1 MHLNKKFF
9 LISPF
14 LLAISSF
21 SMACVKDPEEVR
33 TEVKKVIRS
42 NGLQNTEVMSLY
54 ENCELRAKLSGF
66 EKRNDVELNNTSTHN
81 QEAKEVTAQ
90 YWYRGMG
97 KNEYISLDKSGYNA
111 IPCVK
116 EESYCGIA
124 PEYTYAK
131 KFPKDKNK
139 DEKPK
144 ITIEFTTEGAGW
156 LYKEFSTP
164 IKEGGHGCK
173 IKAEGGGSYG
183 LGRTGTSGDK
193 VSSCKPDKYK
203 VGDEFNQWLSEKR
216 IQHKV
221 AYVLLPKK
229 P

>member
-1 MHLNKKFF
+1 MHLNKKVF

-21 SMACVKDPEEVR
+21 SMACMQDTENVR
-33 TEVKKVIRS
+33 TVVKQAIIS
-42 NGLQNTEVMSLY
+42 NGLQNTEVMPLY
-54 ENCELRAKLSGF
+54 ERCELRANLRGF

-81 QEAKEVTAQ
+81 QDDEAATAK

-97 KNEYISLDKSGYNA
+97 KNEYISLDRNGYHA
-111 IPCVK
+111 IPCVT
-116 EESYCGIA
+116 EESYCGIT
-124 PEYTYAK
+124 PQYTYAITY
-131 KFPKDKNK
+131 PKS
-139 DEKPK
+139 EKPK
-144 ITIEFTTEGAGW
+144 ITIEFSTAESGW

-193 VSSCKPDKYK
+193 VSSCKPAEYR
-203 VGDEFNQWLSEKR
+203 VGVEFNQWLSGKR

>member
-21 SMACVKDPEEVR
+21 SMACVEDPEEVR

-54 ENCELRAKLSGF
+54 ENCKLRAKLSGF

-81 QEAKEVTAQ
+81 QDYNAEKAS

-97 KNEYISLDKSGYNA
+97 KNEYISLDSNKYNA
-111 IPCVK
+111 IPCVT
-116 EESYCGIA
+116 EESYCGIT
-124 PEYTYAK
+124 PEYTYAITY
-131 KFPKDKNK
+131 PKS
-139 DEKPK
+139 EKPK
-144 ITIEFTTEGAGW
+144 ITIEFTTEGSGW

-164 IKEGGHGCK
+164 VNKGGHGCGL
-173 IKAEGGGSYG
+173 KAEGGGTYG
-183 LGRTGTSGDK
+183 LGRTGTSGAK
-193 VSSCKPDKYK
+193 VSSCKPPEYR
-203 VGDEFNQWLSEKR
+203 VGAEFNQWLSGKR